1 MKGVTV
7 DNHVI
12 YVLIYMYIVCIRR
25 GTERDVCKKRRV
37 EKKEQRG
44 MRERDWK
51 RDGQKNATTTL

>member
-12 YVLIYMYIVCIRR
+12 YVLIYIYACIQR
-25 GTERDVCKKRRV
+25 GTERDICKKRRMK
-37 EKKEQRG
+37 KKEQRG
-44 MRERDWK
+44 VRERDWK